1 MVNNISITDLSR
13 KLILC
18 RADGNSNIG
27 LGHLYRMIA
36 IAEYYK
42 DDYEVIFITRSSSAI
57 SVVSSKFKLRLIPEE
72 ISITNEPKWLSNN
85 FAPSDCILVYDGYQF
100 ISTYQKSIKK
110 YGFKS
115 IYIDDLTIE
124 YMYADIVVN
133 PALISEASIYIGER
147 YTEFVFGTKYSMLRP
162 KFYEMAGK
170 KRSINSLKDI
180 FIFFGGSD
188 PHNLTLRACKAC
200 LLLEGQLENV
210 HIILGNPN
218 TYVELLELTRGN
230 SKFKVYKNLN
240 ESELIEVM
248 LKCDLAVVPSST
260 ILYELCC
267 VEMIILAGYFVQNQK
282 LIYDNLVVN
291 DAIIGCGDFS
301 DFSVSDFESKMLQVL
316 KLSESDCENM
326 LTNQSRLFDG
336 KSKYRFLS
344 LIDRLNMSFRKVNEG
359 DLTLLYNW
367 SNDKVVREN
376 SYNKSEISFVD
387 HSQWFLRKLSDSNS
401 LVLIAM
407 INGQESGTVRYEL
420 DDDSTTVGISIAQEF
435 RGRNLGG
442 TMLRQ
447 SAIKYVETLV
457 FPVLASIKVKNDA
470 SVKAFKSGGYK
481 FYQNEVVKGVN
492 SYVYKLE
499 KEDVYK

>member
-1 MVNNISITDLSR
+1 M
-13 KLILC
+13 
-18 RADGNSNIG
+18 
-27 LGHLYRMIA
+27 
-36 IAEYYK
+36 
-42 DDYEVIFITRSSSAI
+42 
-57 SVVSSKFKLRLIPEE
+57 
-72 ISITNEPKWLSNN
+72 
-85 FAPSDCILVYDGYQF
+85 
-100 ISTYQKSIKK
+100 
-110 YGFKS
+110 
-115 IYIDDLTIE
+115 
-124 YMYADIVVN
+124 
-133 PALISEASIYIGER
+133 
-147 YTEFVFGTKYSMLRP
+147 
-162 KFYEMAGK
+162 
-170 KRSINSLKDI
+170 
-180 FIFFGGSD
+180 
-188 PHNLTLRACKAC
+188 
-200 LLLEGQLENV
+200 LEGQLENV

-367 SNDKVVREN
+367 SNNKVVREN